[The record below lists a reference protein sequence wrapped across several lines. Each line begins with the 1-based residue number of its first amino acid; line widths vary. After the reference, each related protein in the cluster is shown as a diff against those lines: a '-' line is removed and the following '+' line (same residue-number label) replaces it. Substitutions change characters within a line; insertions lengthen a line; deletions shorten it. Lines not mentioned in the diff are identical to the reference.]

1 MRFRNTV
8 VADSVSVAASSV
20 NTFDLPVN
28 PISHLV
34 FTMKFLNVTD
44 EATLAQILARLSNIQ
59 VSRFGQQIFNMS
71 GADLQKMNAILF
83 KSMPIVANQVA
94 TDNAARYV
102 SLIIPFSRILMNPA
116 EGIGATQRGE
126 LKLQVTMSSSET
138 DVDNVS
144 LQVEA
149 VEMLGAT
156 PKRYLKSTTLS
167 YTTVSGVDND
177 IPLPIGNQYV
187 GLGVFSTTVPTGTS
201 FTASA
206 QKMRLMLDNVETDY
220 VATTWESLHG
230 ALLNRIGHRE
240 VYDASAD
247 NDDVANYALLDFSPT
262 NDDNWLIDTKGLS
275 MATLKVTAGDTGP
288 VRVFPLELVSN

>member
-8 VADSVSVAASSV
+8 VADNVSVAASSV

-34 FTMKFLNVTD
+34 FTMRFLNVTD
-44 EATLAQILARLSNIQ
+44 EASLAQILARLSNIQ

-71 GADLQKMNAILF
+71 GADLQKMNAVLF
-83 KSMPIVANQVA
+83 KNMPILANQVA

-102 SLIIPFSRILMNPA
+102 SLIIPFSRILMNPL
-116 EGIGATQRGE
+116 EGIGSTQRGE
-126 LKLQVTMSSSET
+126 LKLQVTMSATET

-156 PKRYLKSTTLS
+156 PKRYLKTTTLS

-177 IPLPIGNQYV
+177 IPLPIGNEYV
-187 GLGVFSTTVPTGTS
+187 ALGLFSNTVPTGTS
-201 FTASA
+201 FTTSA
-206 QKMRLMLDNVETDY
+206 HKVRLLLDNVETNY
-220 VATTWESLHG
+220 VSTIWESLHG
-230 ALLNRIGHRE
+230 ALLNRIGHRA

-247 NDDVANYALLDFSPT
+247 NDDVANYAILDFSPN

-275 MATLKVTAGDTGP
+275 QATLKVTAGDTGP
-288 VRVFPLELVSN
+288 VRVFPLELVKN